1 MKILIAEN
9 NSAARMHH
17 REQLISWGYDFDL
30 ATNGKEAVDFFHK
43 NRASYDLCLMNVN
56 LPAMEGIKA
65 IRAIRQGAGYLPVI
79 ACSTNSNYKACCLE
93 AGADDFLV
101 KPFVAEGLKDK
112 LEAFSVKQVVL
123 YLERERLSLHTVG
136 PVSRAELN
144 ELRALDKKGLTKFM
158 IADVSC
164 HFVAHQGARHKLF
177 DDFNNGDSVFTEIL
191 DRTRYGHSIVQI
203 HASQISVRKVG
214 LTPEHFQQLVE
225 KENEMLKKYEVP

>member
-1 MKILIAEN
+1 MKILITEN
-9 NSAARMHH
+9 NPTIRMRH
-17 REQLISWGYDFDL
+17 REQLIAWGYDFDL
-30 ATNGKEAVDFFHK
+30 AANGKETVDYVRM
-43 NRASYDLCLMNVN
+43 NRGSYDLCLMNVS

-101 KPFVAEGLKDK
+101 KPFVAESLKET
-112 LEAFSVKQVVL
+112 LEEFSVKQVVL

-136 PVSRAELN
+136 PVNRAELN
-144 ELRALDKKGLTKFM
+144 ELRALDQKGLTKFM

-164 HFVAHQGARHKLF
+164 HFVAQGARHKLF

-191 DRTRYGHSIVQI
+191 DRTRHEHSIVQI

-214 LTPEHFQQLVE
+214 LMPEHFQQLVE